1 MGIPNIFNCKVSII
15 GLGYV
20 GLPLAVEISRTKK
33 CKKTG
38 EQINREIIGFDLS
51 KNRLDELKRGF
62 DKTQEFSEEELN
74 ATSFVYTD
82 DENFLINSDIFIVT
96 VPTPINEFNDPD
108 LNALIKATELIG
120 KTINLQTTGTSPI
133 IIYEST
139 VFPGATEE
147 VCVPILEKFSK
158 KQFNLDFFCG
168 FSPERIN
175 PGDKKFRLTNII
187 KVTSGSNDVSSNC
200 IDQFYSSFIDAGTYL
215 AKNIKVAEAAKV
227 IENTQRDI
235 NIALINEL
243 SAIFSKMDI
252 DTLDVLD
259 TAATKWNFLNFRP
272 GLVGGHCIG
281 IDPYYLTSKSRE
293 IGYDPKM
300 ILCGRDINENMHK
313 VIMDKILKKAEHNK
327 INFKDAKLLI
337 LGYTFKENCPDIRN
351 TKVSSIIRI
360 LENKKIKFSI
370 YDPLANIMDL
380 DLKIR
385 KYFIEKIN
393 KKEKYNILLFLV
405 PHKEFLE
412 YSIDFYKNLLT
423 VNGFI
428 YDLKG
433 VLGHDDCIIRP

>member
-1 MGIPNIFNCKVSII
+1 MSIPDIFNCKISII

-20 GLPLAVEISRTKK
+20 GLPLAIEISRTKN

-38 EQINREIIGFDLS
+38 EKINREIIGFDLS

-62 DKTQEFSEEELN
+62 DKTQEFSKEELN
-74 ATSFVYTD
+74 SVNFIYTD
-82 DENFLINSDIFIVT
+82 DENLLINSDIFIVT

-108 LNALIKATELIG
+108 LNALIKASELIG
-120 KTINLQTTGTSPI
+120 KIINLQTTKTSPI

-147 VCVPILEKFSK
+147 VCVPIIEKFSK

-175 PGDKKFRLTNII
+175 PGDKKFRLTNIT
-187 KVTSGSNDVSSNC
+187 KVTSGSNEGSSKC
-200 IDQFYSSFIDAGTYL
+200 IDKFYSSFIDAGTYL

-235 NIALINEL
+235 NIALVNEL

-281 IDPYYLTSKSRE
+281 IDPYYLTWKSRE

-300 ILCGRDINENMHK
+300 ILCGRDINENMYK
-313 VIMDKILKKAEHNK
+313 VIIDKISKKADQNN
-327 INFKDAKLLI
+327 INLKEAKLLI
-337 LGYTFKENCPDIRN
+337 LGYTFKENCPDVRN
-351 TKVSSIIRI
+351 TKVLSIVRV
-360 LENKKIKFSI
+360 LETKKINFSI
-370 YDPLANIMDL
+370 FDPLANIMEL
-380 DLKIR
+380 ECEIR
-385 KYFIEKIN
+385 KFFIEKIN
-393 KKEKYNILLFLV
+393 QEEKYDIVILFV
-405 PHKEFLE
+405 PHKKFLE

-423 VNGFI
+423 ENGFI

-433 VLGHDDCIIRP
+433 VLGKSDYIVRP